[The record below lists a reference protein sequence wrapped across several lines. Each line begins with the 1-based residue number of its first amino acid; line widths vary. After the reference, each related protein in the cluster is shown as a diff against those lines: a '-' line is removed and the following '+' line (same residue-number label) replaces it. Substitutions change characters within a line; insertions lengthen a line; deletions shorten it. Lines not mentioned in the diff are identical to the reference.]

1 MSRTTRT
8 RTRLAPG
15 IYLDGQTITARVT
28 VGQLTPREAYYP
40 VGTPLRTI
48 KSWQDVTRGELR
60 LLSPRVKRGR
70 WEDDC
75 RTYLARVK
83 NTFQNPR
90 SYRERVRDLKE
101 WDILFRGRRRD
112 SIKLAEVNAQLY
124 DWRQTLSASTVNH
137 RLDAISNLF
146 VVLDGKAHPLIGA
159 VRFGRPDQQA
169 RWIDRARIV
178 RVLDNLNRGKIRAR
192 LRLLH
197 WTGMRPSQIARLTED
212 SFALTARWPSVLV
225 PKGKGGNPVATP
237 LSPEGVAAAEEF
249 LAVGAWC
256 KMQPDGSTKDWTT
269 SANRLLAN
277 ACAELAVAPFT
288 VYQIRHSFLRAVRAA
303 GADLADVQELGGHTD
318 ARTTKIYAPVVEPK
332 LVAAVMRLSSASA
345 PASAATNEQPAQH
358 KRSG

>member
-1 MSRTTRT
+1 MSRATRT
-8 RTRLAPG
+8 RIRLGTG

-40 VGTPLRTI
+40 AGTPLRTI
-48 KSWQDVTRGELR
+48 KAWQDVTRGELR
-60 LLSPRVKRGR
+60 LLSPSVKRGR

-90 SYRERVRDLKE
+90 SYRERVRDLK
-101 WDILFRGRRRD
+101 D
-112 SIKLAEVNAQLY
+112 SIKLAEVNGQLY
-124 DWRQTLSASTVNH
+124 DWRQTLAASTVNH

-146 VVLDGKAHPLIGA
+146 VVLDGKAHALLGA
-159 VRFGRPDQQA
+159 VRFGRPDQHA

-178 RVLDNLNRGKIRAR
+178 RVLDTLNPGKIRAR

-197 WTGMRPSQIARLTED
+197 WTGMRPSQMARLTEH
-212 SFALTARWPSVLV
+212 SFALTARQPSVLV
-225 PKGKGGNPVATP
+225 PKGKRGNPLATP
-237 LSPEGVAAAEEF
+237 LSPEGVAAAQEF
-249 LAVGAWC
+249 LAANAWC
-256 KMQPDGSTKDWTT
+256 TVQPDGSTKDWTT
-269 SANRLLAN
+269 SANRLLTN
-277 ACAELAVAPFT
+277 ACAELNAARFT

-332 LVAAVMRLSSASA
+332 LVAAVMRLSSA
-345 PASAATNEQPAQH
+345 PAAATDEQPAQH

>member
-1 MSRTTRT
+1 
-8 RTRLAPG
+8 
-15 IYLDGQTITARVT
+15 
-28 VGQLTPREAYYP
+28 
-40 VGTPLRTI
+40 
-48 KSWQDVTRGELR
+48 
-60 LLSPRVKRGR
+60 
-70 WEDDC
+70 
-75 RTYLARVK
+75 
-83 NTFQNPR
+83 
-90 SYRERVRDLKE
+90 
-101 WDILFRGRRRD
+101 
-112 SIKLAEVNAQLY
+112 
-124 DWRQTLSASTVNH
+124 
-137 RLDAISNLF
+137 
-146 VVLDGKAHPLIGA
+146 
-159 VRFGRPDQQA
+159 
-169 RWIDRARIV
+169 
-178 RVLDNLNRGKIRAR
+178 
-192 LRLLH
+192 
-197 WTGMRPSQIARLTED
+197 LTED